1 LGIALS
7 SLELRWRAL
16 SDLLTELRARGVEIP
31 PHIVRDLRSARSLI
45 ETLRI
50 SPECGEAAGMA
61 EELLLSV
68 ETYLLAEAEI
78 RLGPDKAE
86 EWARKLSEATLDVEA
101 VRPAEEIRF
110 RPGLPRGEHWMRV
123 RISDELPKELLERLA
138 EEEGV
143 SARVEPD
150 GFVLIS
156 GEEEKVKALAKRLAE
171 HMRGAR

>member
-1 LGIALS
+1 MS

-16 SDLLTELRARGVEIP
+16 SDLLTELRAKGVEIP
-31 PHIVRDLRSARSLI
+31 PHVVRDLRSARSLI

-68 ETYLLAEAEI
+68 EAYLLAEAEV
-78 RLGPDKAE
+78 RLGPAKAE
-86 EWARKLSEATLDVEA
+86 EWARRLSEAALSLEA
-101 VRPAEEIRF
+101 IRPAEEMRF

-123 RISDELPKELLERLA
+123 KISDELPRELLERLA

-150 GFVLIS
+150 GFILIS
-156 GEEEKVKALAKRLAE
+156 GDKERVKALAKRLAE
-171 HMRGAR
+171 HVRGAR

>member
-1 LGIALS
+1 MS

-16 SDLLTELRARGVEIP
+16 SDLLTELRARGAEIP

-45 ETLRI
+45 ETLRV

-61 EELLLSV
+61 EELLLNV
-68 ETYLLAEAEI
+68 EAYLLAEAEI
-78 RLGPDKAE
+78 RLGPEKAE
-86 EWARKLSEATLDVEA
+86 EWARRLSEAALGVVA
-101 VRPAEEIRF
+101 IQPIEEMRF

-123 RISDELPKELLERLA
+123 RISDELPEELLERLA

-156 GEEEKVKALAKRLAE
+156 GEKEKVKALAKRLAE
-171 HMRGAR
+171 HLRGAR